1 MNIIIY
7 DFEVFKFDTLFG
19 AYILDDNMNLSK
31 WQTWDL
37 DEIRSFYHGNVDAIW
52 VGHNIEDYDDHIL
65 QHIVQGA
72 DEAKVKSLNDRLIR
86 QHIRPR
92 LTMSL
97 MYYDLMKAKIYS
109 LKATEAYKGKNI
121 SESKVDFN
129 VNRPLTAEERRLSE
143 DYNNDDLQQT
153 YENFIEQLND
163 FTLRLDVMREFNLPM
178 SCLSVTGTQLAEE
191 VLHAKKI
198 EGIEDWVQL
207 PKMYPNLQVK
217 HQEVLDFFLNR
228 DYASGKTID
237 VMLCGVQHRIAAGG
251 IHGAKRKYYCKEA
264 LYFDVSGYYNLI
276 MINLDLLPRSI
287 PDEYKRLYKHMYEQQ
302 LILKKTDPGKR
313 GVYKTI
319 LLSVFGAMNNKW
331 CRFYDPYRGDLV
343 RLSGQMFLVDLLE
356 KLEGKV
362 EIVQSNTDG
371 VIAEPL
377 PGVPKDEIRA
387 IIDEWQART
396 GFVLK
401 IETISDIWQRD
412 VNCYCYRDAD
422 GNIHTVG
429 EAVTQYDKWQWM
441 FWKNAYASKEPVIIS
456 IALVNYLMNK
466 VPVEETLEQFKYDN
480 IRLFQFICRKVNY
493 DWVEYEETNLATNE
507 TAVITVQAV
516 NRAFP
521 LKSDEV
527 RGMLYKKKYDDDG
540 SIKSSKI
547 PNLPDNIFV
556 YNEEILS
563 QEAIDKLL
571 PMIDFQYYVD
581 RTHEKILT
589 FIDKFP
595 TIKKIN

>member
-7 DFEVFKFDTLFG
+7 DFEVFKFDTLLG
-19 AYILDDNMNLSK
+19 AYILDDDMSLTK
-31 WQTWDL
+31 YQTWSL
-37 DEIRSFYHGNVDAIW
+37 DNIRKFYADNVESIW
-52 VGHNIEDYDDHIL
+52 VGHNIEDYDNHIL

-72 DEAKVKSLNDRLIR
+72 DERQVKRLNDRLIR

-92 LTMSL
+92 LTMQL

-129 VNRPLTAEERRLSE
+129 LNRPLTDEEKVAEES
-143 DYNNDDLQQT
+143 YNADDLQQT

-163 FTLRLDVMREFNLPM
+163 FTLRLDIMKEFNLPA
-178 SCLSVTGTQLAEE
+178 SCLSITGTQIAEE
-191 VLHAKKI
+191 VLHATRI

-228 DYASGKTID
+228 DYAKGKTLD
-237 VMLCGVQHRIAAGG
+237 VMLCGVEHRLASGG
-251 IHGAKRKYYCKEA
+251 IHGAKRKYHCKEA

-276 MINLDLLPRSI
+276 MILLDLLPRSI
-287 PDEYKRLYKHMYEQQ
+287 PDEYKLLYKHMYKQQ

-319 LLSVFGAMNNKW
+319 LLSVFGAMNNKY

-362 EIVQSNTDG
+362 EVVQSNTDG
-371 VIAEPL
+371 IIAEIL
-377 PGVPKDEIRA
+377 PGIAKDDVVA
-387 IIDEWQART
+387 IINEWQSRT

-401 IETISDIWQRD
+401 LESISDVWQRD

-422 GNIHTVG
+422 GNVHTVG

-456 IALVNYLMNK
+456 IALVNYLMNN
-466 VPVEETLEQFKYDN
+466 VPVEETLEQYKHDN
-480 IRLFQFICRKVNY
+480 LRLFQFICRKVNY
-493 DWVEYEETNLATNE
+493 DWVEYEETDLATN
-507 TAVITVQAV
+507 TSKSTTVQAV

-521 LKSDEV
+521 SNSTSI
-527 RGMLYKKKYDDDG
+527 RGMLYKKKFDEDG
-540 SIKSSKI
+540 SVKSSKI
-547 PNLPDNIFV
+547 PNLPDNVFV
-556 YNEEILS
+556 YNDEILS
-563 QEAIDKLL
+563 KETTDRLIN
-571 PMIDFQYYVD
+571 MIDFQYYVD
-581 RTHEKILT
+581 RTNEKIMT
-589 FIDKFP
+589 FISDFP
-595 TIKKIN
+595 VIKKLK